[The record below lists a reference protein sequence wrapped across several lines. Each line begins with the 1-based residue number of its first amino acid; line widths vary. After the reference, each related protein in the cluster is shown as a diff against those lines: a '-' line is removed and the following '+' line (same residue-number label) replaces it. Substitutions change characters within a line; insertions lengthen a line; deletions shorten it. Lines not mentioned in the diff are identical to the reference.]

1 VDFVPNHVTDPPRG
15 PLGVLLVEDDPG
27 DVMIAEEALKASRL
41 KSRLTV
47 VPDGVEA
54 LKYLRREEGY
64 RDVERPDLILLDLN
78 LPGKTGHEVLAE
90 VKTDP
95 VLRKIPIVV
104 LTTSGAAED
113 VVRSYDLHANVFV
126 TKPVDFDHFTAVVK
140 QIDDFFLTVAQLPP
154 ST

>member
-1 VDFVPNHVTDPPRG
+1 MPNHVTEQQRG

-27 DVMIAEEALKASRL
+27 DVMIAQEALKASEL
-41 KSRLTV
+41 TSKLTV

-54 LKYLRREEGY
+54 MKYLRRETGY
-64 RDVERPDLILLDLN
+64 ESASRPDLILLDLN
-78 LPGKTGHEVLAE
+78 LPKKSGHEVLAE
-90 VKTDP
+90 VKADP
-95 VLRKIPIVV
+95 ELRKIPIVV

-126 TKPVDFDHFTAVVK
+126 TKPVDFDHFTSVIK

-154 ST
+154 SN

>member
-1 VDFVPNHVTDPPRG
+1 VPNHVTDPPRG

-64 RDVERPDLILLDLN
+64 SDVERPDLILLDLN

-154 ST
+154 PN

>member
-1 VDFVPNHVTDPPRG
+1 VPNHVTDLPRG

-54 LKYLRREEGY
+54 LKYLRREDGY
-64 RDVERPDLILLDLN
+64 GDAERPDLILLDLN

-90 VKTDP
+90 VKADP
-95 VLRKIPIVV
+95 ALRKIPIVV

-154 ST
+154 PN